1 MLISRQSTR
10 PSLRSKQDQ
19 TTNTCRRSYQLN
31 QDIPRSIS
39 IKKQTTERN
48 QLPFILVTGAT
59 GYIGSHVIL
68 ELLRTKKFQI
78 IAIDNLSNS
87 SLSSILKIKSLCKD
101 QSNLLRFHQIDLR
114 DQTSLL
120 NLFKFYRKKSIPNN
134 HHHHHHKLNS
144 NQKIIHESLIQ
155 HVIHFAALKSVT
167 HSHLEPENYY
177 QTNVI
182 GTETLINIMKLES
195 IQSLIFSS
203 SAVVYGK
210 RLNQQVLKESD
221 CLIDPIKG
229 ADEENHQRV
238 MSPYGYSKLRCEEIV
253 HSATLDG
260 KLKAVILRYSNPSG
274 NDPSGLIG
282 DSPKQPENLIPI
294 VCEVLTGKRDHLCIY
309 GDKFNTRDGTGVRDF
324 IHVQD
329 LAKGHLAALHSLEP
343 QNQHKFKENCRTY
356 NLSTGKGTSV
366 KEIVNCLEIISGFKI
381 KTVVKPPRLG
391 DLDKV
396 ICDSSK
402 AFQELNWKSEQTIF
416 DMARDMWTFCLK
428 NPKGL
433 N

>member
-1 MLISRQSTR
+1 MLISPQSRR
-10 PSLRSKQDQ
+10 PSLRSKQDLS
-19 TTNTCRRSYQLN
+19 TNSCRRSYQLN
-31 QDIPRSIS
+31 QTIPRSIS
-39 IKKQTTERN
+39 IKHQIKERN
-48 QLPFILVTGAT
+48 QELPIILVTGAT

-68 ELLRTKKFQI
+68 ELLRTKKYQI

-87 SLSSILKIKSLCKD
+87 SSSTILKIKSIFKD
-101 QSNLLRFHQIDLR
+101 SSSNLLKFYQIDLN
-114 DQTSLL
+114 DSISLS
-120 NLFKFYRKKSIPNN
+120 NLFKSYRKKSS
-134 HHHHHHKLNS
+134 LNS
-144 NQKIIHESLIQ
+144 NSNSNSNHHPSLIQ
-155 HVIHFAALKSVT
+155 HVIHFAALKSVSN
-167 HSHLEPENYY
+167 SHLEPENYY

-182 GTETLINIMKLES
+182 GTETLIKLMKLES
-195 IQSLIFSS
+195 IPSLIFSS

-210 RLNQQVLKESD
+210 RLNHQVLIESD
-221 CLIDPIKG
+221 CLVDSIKG
-229 ADEENHQRV
+229 ASEESHQRI

-260 KLKAVILRYSNPSG
+260 QLKAVILRYSNPSG

-294 VCEVLTGKRDHLCIY
+294 VCEVLKGKRDHLCIY
-309 GDKFNTRDGTGVRDF
+309 GDKFDTQDGTGVRDF

-329 LAKGHLAALHSLEP
+329 LAKGHLAALYSLEK
-343 QNQHKFKENCRTY
+343 QNQPKFKENCRTY

-366 KEIVNCLEIISGFKI
+366 KEVINCLEIISGFKI
-381 KTVVKPPRLG
+381 KTIIKPPRLG

-402 AFQELNWKSEQTIF
+402 AFKELNWKSEKTIF

-428 NPKGL
+428 NPNGL